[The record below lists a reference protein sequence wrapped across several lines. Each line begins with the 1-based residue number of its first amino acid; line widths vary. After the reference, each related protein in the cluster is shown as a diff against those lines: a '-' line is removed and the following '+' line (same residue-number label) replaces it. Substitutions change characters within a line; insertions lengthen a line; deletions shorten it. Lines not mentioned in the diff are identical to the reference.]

1 MGLKDLFSSE
11 GRAARSLQKHV
22 ARAKNKDAQHV
33 DRQASLDVLRDAAGD
48 GNDEAIAGLLGRFTI
63 RYDKSIEDEQEK
75 EFVYEE
81 LVHVGAKILSE
92 LQRHL
97 RNADSIAWGLKVL
110 HDVATDKDVAWP
122 ILADLCERNDNSYTR
137 DPSKKIQLLNYLGE
151 RDDRRCAEALLPYLE
166 DIDEGVRYTAA
177 EGLLRHKEPEVARE
191 PLCKILVNEKE
202 ESRRIK
208 KRILDGFAD
217 LGWDVKGFSGTVEK
231 MLPDMLPGA
240 RLDNH
245 GKIKKKQA

>member
-1 MGLKDLFSSE
+1 MGLKDFFSSE

-22 ARAKNKDAQHV
+22 NRARNKDAQHV

-48 GNDEAIAGLLGRFTI
+48 GHEEAMAGLLGRFTI

-75 EFVYEE
+75 EFVAEE
-81 LVHVGAKILSE
+81 LINLGKKVLPQ
-92 LQRHL
+92 LQKHL
-97 RNADSIAWGLKVL
+97 RSADSIAWGLKVL
-110 HDVATDKDVAWP
+110 HAVADKDEQWP
-122 ILADLCERNDNSYTR
+122 ILQDLCERNDNTYTR
-137 DPSKKIQLLNYLGE
+137 DPSKKIQIIDYLGE
-151 RDDRRCAEALLPYLE
+151 QSDRRCAEALLPYLE
-166 DIDEGVRYTAA
+166 DMDEGVRYATV

-191 PLCKILVNEKE
+191 PLCKILINEKE

-208 KRILDGFAD
+208 KRILDGFAE

-231 MLPDMLPGA
+231 MLPDYLPGA

-245 GKIKKKQA
+245 GKIKRKQV